1 MTQRVLKIISELTS
15 KRKVKPD
22 DIVVLAPYKHTSEQ
36 VGLGEIVVRNPALFT
51 IEIST
56 ISSGKIWVGTIQ
68 AFKGREADVVILCGV
83 DGKLRACKPANLY
96 VGASRARSLLYL
108 LHDAAFA
115 VL

>member
-1 MTQRVLKIISELTS
+1 MS
-15 KRKVKPD
+15 
-22 DIVVLAPYKHTSEQ
+22 A
-36 VGLGEIVVRNPALFT
+36 
-51 IEIST
+51 

-68 AFKGREADVVILCGV
+68 AFKGLEADVVILCGV